1 MPLGVIA
8 AAALIGQS
16 PGVPPSPDHPSAKE
30 QRNIEPACSPTI
42 PDPNTSQIVICA
54 PKPQGYRIDPDVL
67 EARREKK
74 QALAGR
80 PKPPENLKDHSC
92 GVVGPAPCIDAPMVN
107 LLGAVATAA
116 EMAQRLARGE
126 EVGSMFITDPQP
138 TEYQL
143 YLEAKKRREAKE
155 KAAIAAKAVKASHST
170 SVDKTP

>member
-1 MPLGVIA
+1 M
-8 AAALIGQS
+8 
-16 PGVPPSPDHPSAKE
+16 
-30 QRNIEPACSPTI
+30 
-42 PDPNTSQIVICA
+42 
-54 PKPQGYRIDPDVL
+54 
-67 EARREKK
+67 
-74 QALAGR
+74 
-80 PKPPENLKDHSC
+80 
-92 GVVGPAPCIDAPMVN
+92 DAPMVN

-116 EMAQRLARGE
+116 EMAQRLAKGE